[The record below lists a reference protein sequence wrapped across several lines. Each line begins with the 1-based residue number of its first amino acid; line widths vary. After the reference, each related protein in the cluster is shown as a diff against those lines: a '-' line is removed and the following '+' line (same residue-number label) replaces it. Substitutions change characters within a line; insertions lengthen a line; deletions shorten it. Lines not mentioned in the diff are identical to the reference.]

1 MNKQEFL
8 DALRRELSAL
18 PADELDEAIRYYDEY
33 ISEAGG
39 DGADVIEIMGS
50 PRKIAEDFKREYY
63 DKKPAGG
70 NELTVHGGTG
80 ANAGER
86 RRNPALYVVLGI
98 LIIGFGMPILR
109 GITSRLPHI
118 LGILVVLALIALVI
132 KVLTD
137 RNSVKRSAAS
147 SEAYIET
154 CSDINAINMDL
165 GAGKYVLRKGAAF
178 GIDGGSHKVLSSINN
193 GVWYISDKA
202 YSGILSVTVPDD
214 FTARELQINLGNGDL
229 LIKDVTAYSANISV
243 GAGRAEAENT
253 FTQKIDIKCG
263 AGSIKADL
271 SVNGDVNVKCGLGSV
286 KLNLKNPQSDFNRR
300 AAVGCGRV
308 TIGDDTISGSGK
320 IDAATGA
327 FHNISADCGLG
338 EIKITFAQ

>member
-98 LIIGFGMPILR
+98 LIIGFGMPVVR
-109 GITSRLPHI
+109 GVFHRLPNF
-118 LGILVVLALIALVI
+118 LGVLVFLALIALVI
-132 KVLTD
+132 KVLSD
-137 RNSVKRSAAS
+137 RNKSKRASETGSAAVVQ
-147 SEAYIET
+147 T
-154 CSDINAINMDL
+154 CSDITSVSMNLNS
-165 GAGKYVLRKGAAF
+165 GKYVLRKGASF
-178 GIDGGSHKVLSSINN
+178 GIDGEAKSYIRD
-193 GVWYISDKA
+193 GVWYIDEKEPDAIST
-202 YSGILSVTVPDD
+202 VTVPDG
-214 FTARELQINLGNGDL
+214 FTARELNVSLGSGSLLIRDITSYSSRLEVGEGSIEADNVFTRTADIRCGTGKVKARLGVNGD
-229 LIKDVTAYSANISV
+229 VSV
-243 GAGRAEAENT
+243 
-253 FTQKIDIKCG
+253 KCG
-263 AGSIKADL
+263 AGSAEI
-271 SVNGDVNVKCGLGSV
+271 GLR
-286 KLNLKNPQSDFNRR
+286 NPQSDFNRR
-300 AAVGCGRV
+300 ASVGYGRV